1 MSHKMMID
9 FRSTVSGKFIR
20 RAIDDFEFCVREGF
34 AYFSSNGERYEIHLE
49 DISQIYVV

>member
-1 MSHKMMID
+1 MNRKLMID
-9 FRSTVSGKFIR
+9 FRDIASGKFIR
-20 RAIDDFEFCVREGF
+20 RAVDDFEFCVREGF